1 LEEARGILRTA
12 RTSKLISALAILGL
26 IVFSGII
33 VLVINA
39 SYLAGPALP
48 FQSSPNPGPTGTLNV
63 QLHSNQNESDRFSN
77 PAAYPLFPVGDKA
90 MNVTQTTNSTSSS
103 GQFALSSQT
112 LVTDPNGIASQ
123 QLSPGR
129 YVVSL
134 KDQTLEIIIPV
145 QISAGNNTDLSV
157 TIHGAAYP
165 LVYSESGVP
174 ATTGT
179 QTNMFVE
186 LSSSTPVANV
196 SEPVILKVNGTVPG
210 TGYLVDAT
218 VVSHQPPTQGTQ
230 WLELGAAET
239 VDPVNATSIVLT
251 TWTYSSSVTVQQGG
265 PGIPLDF

>member
-1 LEEARGILRTA
+1 VAK
-12 RTSKLISALAILGL
+12 TSKLVSSLAILGL

-48 FQSSPNPGPTGTLNV
+48 FQASPNPGPTGTLTV
-63 QLHSNQNESDRFSN
+63 ELHSNQNESDRLSS

-90 MNVTQTTNSTSSS
+90 INVTQTTNASSS
-103 GQFALSSQT
+103 VGQIALVSQT
-112 LVTDPNGIASQ
+112 LVTDLNGIASQ

-134 KDQTLEIIIPV
+134 RDQTLDIIIPV
-145 QISAGNNTDLSV
+145 QVSAGNQTNLSV

-165 LVYSESGVP
+165 LVYSESGIP
-174 ATTGT
+174 ATAGA

-210 TGYLVDAT
+210 AGYFVDAT

-251 TWTYSSSVTVQQGG
+251 TWTYSSSVAVRPGG
-265 PGIPLDF
+265 LPQVALNY